1 MQYYLVT
8 VSGRDDAY
16 ASVVGGS
23 KIDEGQ
29 YIFNFLDGEKVI
41 AQVLNSIKQTAE
53 DAKSTVLSPAEYEM
67 LSREK
72 LGFFAPHP

>member
-8 VSGRDDAY
+8 VSAQDDAY
-16 ASVVGGS
+16 ARIVGGY

-29 YIFNFLDGEKVI
+29 YIFNFRDGEKAI
-41 AQVLNSIKQTAE
+41 PQILNSIKQTAE
-53 DAKSTVLSPAEYEM
+53 DAKATVLSPAEYEM

-72 LGFFAPHP
+72 LGFFAPGL